1 MEENMKRAQVRD
13 AVHRELFYFR
23 KSLLPEDDEDEDR
36 PAVQQ
41 SSHDD
46 EYTLMNI
53 DTIINGKVNLIF
65 NPFIST
71 CF

>member
-1 MEENMKRAQVRD
+1 MKRAQVRD

-23 KSLLPEDDEDEDR
+23 KSLLPEDDEDEER
-36 PAVQQ
+36 ATLQQ
-41 SSHDD
+41 TSHDD

-53 DTIINGKVNLIF
+53 DTIINGKVNLTF

-71 CF
+71 CY

>member
-1 MEENMKRAQVRD
+1 MEENMNRAQVRN

-23 KSLLPEDDEDEDR
+23 KSLLPEDDEDKER
-36 PAVQQ
+36 AAVQQ

-46 EYTLMNI
+46 EYTLMNS

-65 NPFIST
+65 NPFVST